1 MTATI
6 VASTA
11 AFPCGQPQT
20 KSSGLGLHERFGGY
34 RPPTGEWRLRLG
46 TQSNGGSAGQPLLGF
61 FLDIA
66 IPLAKKAVCHYG
78 MPHGL
83 KLVGSNL
90 NRRNLE
96 MTFAAPQ
103 LFSARL
109 HRLHRLRW
117 VLYVVLALVGGSV
130 TFVGAHAQQRA
141 SEEATFRK
149 LIDSYCA
156 AWSTANPDNPAKFYA
171 KEDGLVFYDIA
182 PFSYHSW
189 KEYHDGVQ
197 KNFFDNITTRTLTA
211 GKDLKVTRRGN
222 IAWTTVPM
230 HLSYT
235 SKDGKTTEAE
245 IRYTGVWEKRGP
257 TWLIVHEHLS
267 TPMT

>member
-1 MTATI
+1 MR
-6 VASTA
+6 
-11 AFPCGQPQT
+11 
-20 KSSGLGLHERFGGY
+20 H
-34 RPPTGEWRLRLG
+34 
-46 TQSNGGSAGQPLLGF
+46 
-61 FLDIA
+61 D
-66 IPLAKKAVCHYG
+66 
-78 MPHGL
+78 L
-83 KLVGSNL
+83 KFVGSNL

-103 LFSARL
+103 LFSA
-109 HRLHRLRW
+109 RLHRLRW

-171 KEDGLVFYDIA
+171 KEDGLVFYDVA

-197 KNFFDNITTRTLTA
+197 KNFFDNITTGTLTA